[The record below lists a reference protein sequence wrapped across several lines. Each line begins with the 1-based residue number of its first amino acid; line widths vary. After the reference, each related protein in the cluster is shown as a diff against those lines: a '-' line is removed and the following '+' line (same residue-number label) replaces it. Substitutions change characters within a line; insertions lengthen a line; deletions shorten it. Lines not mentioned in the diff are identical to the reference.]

1 MLKEILDEVLDA
13 IEEVINAMAE
23 KDYNAF
29 ALFIGR
35 ADVEPLVKKVAG
47 TECVIDYQ
55 LDRYYDETREA
66 FYLRYLNRNYRR
78 DGFNYSGD
86 TGIDDLSIEMMIYT
100 HLWDST
106 YFLKSIYRIAYALSG
121 NGYAWNPKIPE
132 NGKYKFMK
140 DEVIAPLVA
149 NGYKLGDVLNKGY
162 KSSIRNAFAHS
173 LYNVDV
179 DNEKIYLRPSSSP
192 HETLTF
198 KEFQSCFLYSV
209 LLMNRMQNCL
219 EANHIVAAKKNAAIT
234 DAILTPD
241 GVNVQ
246 IFAETHIVDGKEY
259 PRFRIVKVIE
269 DNKEE

>member
-13 IEEVINAMAE
+13 IEEAINAMAE

-29 ALFIGR
+29 VLFIGR
-35 ADVEPLVKKVAG
+35 ADVEPLAKKVAS

-55 LDRYYDETREA
+55 RDRYYDETREA

-78 DGFNYSGD
+78 DGFDYSGD
-86 TGIDDLSIEMMIYT
+86 SGIDDLSIEMMIYT

-106 YFLKSIYRIAYALSG
+106 YFLKSIYRIAYALEG
-121 NGYAWNPKIPE
+121 NGYAWNPNIPE

-140 DEVIAPLVA
+140 EEVIAPLVA